1 MNIGALVSALRGNSQ
16 QQQQPQQP
24 QQPDLLTQYR
34 QYVLRAQ
41 EAGQQPVPQQ
51 QWAQQLRMGAG
62 Q

>member
-1 MNIGALVSALRGNSQ
+1 MNVSALVSALRGA
-16 QQQQPQQP
+16 PQQP

-34 QYVLRAQ
+34 QYVLRTQ

-51 QWAQQLRMGAG
+51 QWMQQLRMGAG